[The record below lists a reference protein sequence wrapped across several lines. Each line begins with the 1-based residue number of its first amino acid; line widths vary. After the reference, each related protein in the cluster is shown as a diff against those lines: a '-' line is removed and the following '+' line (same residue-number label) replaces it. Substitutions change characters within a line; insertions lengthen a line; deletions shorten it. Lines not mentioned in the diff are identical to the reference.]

1 MYRNSL
7 KFADL
12 ENYINSE
19 VRPLFHDQGY
29 IEAFDFF
36 CIVIWKAN
44 RAKSKIARRFDDK
57 PTADTREDLDG
68 KIKYLT
74 QLIFKSVSDKERLEI
89 LIKNYGF
96 RLPIASAI
104 LSFLYPDNFTIY
116 DYRVC
121 KVFPD
126 FIPLGNLSDID
137 KIRPRYLEFIEAVKS
152 IDEQQYTLQEKIEC
166 YGVTHLER
174 ASKRILKN
182 VSVKNSN

>member
-12 ENYINSE
+12 ENYINTE
-19 VRPLFHDQGY
+19 VRPLFHDQGF

-121 KVFPD
+121 EVFPD

-137 KIRPRYLEFIEAVKS
+137 KIWPRYLEFIEAVKS
-152 IDEQQYTLQEKIEC
+152 IEEQEYTLQEKDRMLWGYSFKESLKKDIEIC
-166 YGVTHLER
+166 F
-174 ASKRILKN
+174 SKK
-182 VSVKNSN
+182 